1 MSIHVL
7 QRKSRRFKAPISGR
21 GDKGFSLNGT
31 HRNVGAVG
39 TTNLGKSVTRTPFR
53 GVKPMGNGGCCGRY
67 VVNVSNSGSCCTN
80 DNSIVKSSVKNTK
93 GLIYSTKY
101 YPTGQQYN
109 YQVPAGTAQCAC
121 PTIWVQDTSPLNH
134 SQGIYISEVSSKS
147 ASCDLSKNFLVSVRE
162 CEAASLNGFGCK
174 AASYHIGGKKY
185 IREVYTKSAIP
196 KPQPGPGT
204 TGRRLMD
211 QSQYMKSGLMG
222 KNCLPTPPNKQ
233 HFPMNV
239 NNHGCFNSWLTA
251 QDAKNAGA
259 LPDNWMTA
267 PVESTGRGNT

>member
-21 GDKGFSLNGT
+21 GSKGFSLNGT

-39 TTNLGKSVTRTPFR
+39 TTNLGRSVTRTPFR

-147 ASCDLSKNFLVSVRE
+147 AACDLSKNYVNVIRA
-162 CEAASLNGFGCK
+162 CPVGCK

-185 IREVYTKSAIP
+185 IRETFAKNALP
-196 KPQPGPGT
+196 KPHKGPGK
-204 TGRRLMD
+204 TGKPLMS
-211 QSQYMKSGLMG
+211 QSSYINSGLMS

-239 NNHGCFNSWLTA
+239 NNNGCFNSWLTP

-259 LPDNWMTA
+259 LPADWMTA
-267 PVESTGRGNT
+267 PVESTGRGNA